1 MSRRG
6 DAQRAAASRRPR
18 PRRSEGEPPR
28 RRSCGCLQ
36 AHFALLDRYPEARAK
51 QAEIESYTRAAREG
65 RAALRRGVIRIPVV
79 VHVVL
84 RRPALVTDAQVRRQI
99 ERLNLDFRMKNPDR
113 AKVPAAFRPLAADAK
128 VEFALAR
135 KTPAGKATSGIRRK
149 QTSKASFSHVRD
161 DVKDPARGGAAAWD
175 PRRYLNFWVCVLEG
189 GTLGYGQFPG
199 GPEATDGVVILHTA
213 FGSGGSATA
222 PFDLGRTAT
231 HEVGHYLNLSHIWG
245 ESRIPSCQDDDF
257 VQDTPPQ
264 FDKNYGTP
272 SFPHVSCNNGPHG
285 DLFMNYMDYVD
296 DEAMFMFTRG
306 QVARMRATL
315 SGPRREL
322 GT

>member
-1 MSRRG
+1 MARRPDAARSRR
-6 DAQRAAASRRPR
+6 ARAAGP
-18 PRRSEGEPPR
+18 GEAPR

-36 AHFALLDRYPEARAK
+36 AHFALLDRYPEARAH
-51 QAEIESYTRAAREG
+51 QAEIEGFTRAAREG
-65 RAALRRGVIRIPVV
+65 REALRRGVIRIPVV

-84 RRPALVTDAQVRRQI
+84 RQPTRVTDAQVRRQI

-113 AKVPAAFRPLAADAK
+113 SKVPAPFRPLAADAQI
-128 VEFALAR
+128 EFALAS
-135 KTPAGKATSGIRRK
+135 KTPTGRPTRGIRRK
-149 QTSKASFSHVRD
+149 KTSKAAFSHVRD
-161 DVKDPARGGAAAWD
+161 DVKDPRTGGLAPWD
-175 PRRYLNFWVCVLEG
+175 PQRYLNLWVCALEG

-199 GPEATDGVVILHTA
+199 GPDETDGVVILYDA
-213 FGSGGSATA
+213 FGSGGSARD

-245 ESRIPSCQDDDF
+245 ENRIPSCQDDDF
-257 VQDTPPQ
+257 VSDTPPQ

-272 SFPHVSCNNGPHG
+272 SYPHVSCNNGPHG

-296 DEAMFMFTRG
+296 DAAMFMFTKG

-315 SGPRREL
+315 SGPRRRL
-322 GT
+322 GS

>member
-1 MSRRG
+1 
-6 DAQRAAASRRPR
+6 
-18 PRRSEGEPPR
+18 
-28 RRSCGCLQ
+28 
-36 AHFALLDRYPEARAK
+36 
-51 QAEIESYTRAAREG
+51 
-65 RAALRRGVIRIPVV
+65 V

-84 RRPALVTDAQVRRQI
+84 RKPTLVTDAQIRRQL

-113 AKVPAAFRPLAADAK
+113 TKVPAAFRPLAADAK

-135 KTPAGKATSGIRRK
+135 KTPVGKPTSGIRRK
-149 QTSKASFSHVRD
+149 KTTRASFSHVRD
-161 DVKDPARGGAAAWD
+161 DVKDPARGGLAAWD
-175 PRRYLNFWVCVLEG
+175 PRRYLNLWVCSLEG
-189 GTLGYGQFPG
+189 GTLGYAQFPG
-199 GPEATDGVVILHTA
+199 GPEETDGVVILYTA
-213 FGSGGSATA
+213 FGSGGSAEA

-231 HEVGHYLNLSHIWG
+231 HEVGHWLNLSHIWG

-296 DEAMFMFTRG
+296 DEAMFLFTRG

-322 GT
+322 GA

>member
-1 MSRRG
+1 MAKRPV
-6 DAQRAAASRRPR
+6 APRAAPHRPLAAR
-18 PRRSEGEPPR
+18 PESEPPR

-36 AHFALLDRYPEARAK
+36 AHFALLDRYPEARAH
-51 QAEIESYTRAAREG
+51 QAEIESFTRAAREG
-65 RAALRRGVIRIPVV
+65 RQALRRGVIRIPVV
-79 VHVVL
+79 VHIVL
-84 RRPALVTDAQVRRQI
+84 RKPTQVTDAQVRRQI

-113 AKVPAAFRPLAADAK
+113 SRLPAPFRPLAADAQ
-128 VEFALAR
+128 VEFALAA
-135 KTPAGKATSGIRRK
+135 KTPAGKPTRGIRRK
-149 QTSKASFSHVRD
+149 RTSKAAFSHVRD
-161 DVKDPARGGAAAWD
+161 DVKDPKTGGVAAWD
-175 PRRYLNFWVCVLEG
+175 PRRYLNLWVCSLEG
-189 GTLGYGQFPG
+189 GTLGYAQFPG
-199 GPEATDGVVILHTA
+199 GPEATDGVVILHDA
-213 FGSGGSATA
+213 FGSGGSADA

-257 VQDTPPQ
+257 VPDTPPQ

-272 SFPHVSCNNGPHG
+272 TFPHVSCNNGPHG

-296 DEAMFMFTRG
+296 DEAMLMFTRG
-306 QVARMRATL
+306 QAVRMRATL

>member
-1 MSRRG
+1 MPRRG
-6 DAQRAAASRRPR
+6 DAPRSHRSGRRRAPGS
-18 PRRSEGEPPR
+18 GDEPPR
-28 RRSCGCLQ
+28 RRSCGCLG
-36 AHFALLDRYPEARAK
+36 AHFALLDRSPEVRAR
-51 QAEIESYTRAAREG
+51 QAEIERFTRAAREG

-84 RRPALVTDAQVRRQI
+84 RKPTLVTEAQVRRQL

-113 AKVPAAFRPLAADAK
+113 AKIPVAFRPLAADAK

-135 KTPAGKATSGIRRK
+135 KTPAGKPTSGIRRK
-149 QTSKASFSHVRD
+149 QTSRASFSHVRD
-161 DVKDPARGGAAAWD
+161 DVKDPARGGVAAWD
-175 PRRYLNFWVCVLEG
+175 PRRYLNLWVCSLEG
-189 GTLGYGQFPG
+189 GTLGYAQFPG
-199 GPEATDGVVILHTA
+199 GPEESDGVVILHTA
-213 FGSGGSATA
+213 FGSGGSAEA

-231 HEVGHYLNLSHIWG
+231 HEVGHWLNLSHIWG

-257 VQDTPPQ
+257 VPDTPPQ

-272 SFPHVSCNNGPHG
+272 SFPHVSCDNGPNG

-296 DEAMFMFTRG
+296 DQAMFMFTRG

-322 GT
+322 GA